1 MLSNHWVK
9 HMPIETLVPLVFALL
24 FLALFL
30 GANLGLAMSGA
41 ALFGTTM
48 IIGQDGALALAG
60 LSVYESAQSFSLS
73 VIPLFVLMGSLATK
87 SGISNDLFS
96 AFNTWLRRRKGG
108 LAHASIAACAA
119 FGAVCGSSIAT
130 AATMGKV
137 ALPQMAKFGYS
148 DRLATGALA
157 AGGTIGV
164 LIPPSVIMLI
174 YGILT
179 ETSIGDLF
187 IAGIVPGLLLTLFF
201 MITIVIMTRINPS
214 SAPDVTQQS
223 DDFEKDPQESS
234 IKKVWA
240 TLLLFT
246 MVIGGIY
253 AGIFTPTEA
262 AGFGA
267 VGALFLG
274 IVMRRLTLKLIGEC
288 LLETVQTTSMI
299 FLILIGAILFAGF
312 LSLSGTPAMLGQWI
326 TGLNLSPLG
335 TILVIVGVYIIL
347 GAFLDTMAMIIL
359 SVPIFFPIVM
369 SLGFDPIWFGVLVV
383 LVVELAL
390 ITPPLG
396 MNVFIIRGV
405 VPHVPLS
412 QIFAGVLPFCLA
424 LVALIVLI
432 IAVPSV
438 ATFLPELANR

>member
-1 MLSNHWVK
+1 MS
-9 HMPIETLVPLVFALL
+9 IETLVPLVFALL
-24 FLALFL
+24 FFVLFL

-48 IIGQDGALALAG
+48 IIGKDGAFALAG

-73 VIPLFVLMGSLATK
+73 VIPLFVLMGSFATRA
-87 SGISNDLFS
+87 GISTDLFT

-130 AATMGKV
+130 AATMGRV
-137 ALPQMAKFGYS
+137 ALPQMARYGYS
-148 DRLATGALA
+148 DKLSTGALA

-187 IAGIVPGLLLTLFF
+187 IAGIIPGILLTLFF
-201 MITIVIMTRINPS
+201 MITVLVMIWIDPT
-214 SAPDVTQQS
+214 SAPDVAH
-223 DDFEKDPQESS
+223 DADKPQGSA
-234 IKKVWA
+234 IKQVWA
-240 TLLLFT
+240 TLVLFIT
-246 MVIGGIY
+246 VIGGIY
-253 AGIFTPTEA
+253 AGFFTPTEA

-274 IVMRRLTLKLIGEC
+274 VVMGRLSLRMIGEC
-288 LLETVQTTSMI
+288 LIDTVQTTSMI
-299 FLILIGAILFAGF
+299 FLILIGAILFSGF
-312 LSLSGTPAMLGQWI
+312 LSLSGTPGLLGSWI
-326 TGLNLSPLG
+326 IGLELSPLG
-335 TILVIVGVYIIL
+335 TIIVIVCIYIVL

-369 SLGFDPIWFGVLVV
+369 SMGFDPIWFGVLVV

-396 MNVFIIRGV
+396 INVFIIRGL
-405 VPHVPLS
+405 VPHVPLT
-412 QIFAGVLPFCLA
+412 QIFKGVLPFCIALLA
-424 LVALIVLI
+424 LIALV
-432 IAVPSV
+432 IAVPQIV
-438 ATFLPELANR
+438 TVLPQAAAG

>member
-1 MLSNHWVK
+1 MA
-9 HMPIETLVPLVFALL
+9 IETLVPLVFALM
-24 FLALFL
+24 FFVLFL

-48 IIGQDGALALAG
+48 IIGQEGALALAG

-73 VIPLFVLMGSLATK
+73 VIPLFVLMGAFATR
-87 SGISNDLFS
+87 SGISTDLYS

-137 ALPQMAKFGYS
+137 ALPQMSRFGYS
-148 DRLATGALA
+148 DKLATGALA

-187 IAGIVPGLLLTLFF
+187 IAGIIPGILLTLFF
-201 MITIVIMTRINPS
+201 MITIVVMIWIDPN
-214 SAPDVTQQS
+214 SAPDVTENLEQA
-223 DDFEKDPQESS
+223 ETVAGESS

-240 TLLLFT
+240 TLVLFIT
-246 MVIGGIY
+246 VIGGIY

-274 IVMRRLTLKLIGEC
+274 VVMRRLDLKMVGEC
-288 LLETVQTTSMI
+288 LIDTVQTTSMI
-299 FLILIGAILFAGF
+299 FLILIGAILFSGF
-312 LSLSGTPAMLGQWI
+312 LSLSGTPDLLGNWI
-326 TGLNLSPLG
+326 VGLNLSPLG
-335 TILVIVGVYIIL
+335 TIIVIVCIYIIL

-359 SVPIFFPIVM
+359 SIPIFFPIISSM
-369 SLGFDPIWFGVLVV
+369 GFDPIWFGVLVV

-396 MNVFIIRGV
+396 INVFIIRGI
-405 VPHVPLS
+405 VPHVPLTS
-412 QIFAGVLPFCLA
+412 IFTGVLPFCLA
-424 LVALIVLI
+424 LVLLIALV

-438 ATFLPELANR
+438 ATFLPDLARN

>member
-1 MLSNHWVK
+1 MA
-9 HMPIETLVPLVFALL
+9 IETLVPLVFALL
-24 FLALFL
+24 FLVLFL

-48 IIGQDGALALAG
+48 IIGQQGALALAG
-60 LSVYESAQSFSLS
+60 LSVYESAQNFSLS
-73 VIPLFVLMGSLATK
+73 VIPLFVLMGSFATK

-96 AFNTWLRRRKGG
+96 AFNTWLCRRKGG

-119 FGAVCGSSIAT
+119 FGAVCGSSLAT

-137 ALPQMAKFGYS
+137 ALPQMACYGYS
-148 DRLATGALA
+148 DKLATGALA

-187 IAGIVPGLLLTLFF
+187 IAGIIPGILLTLFF
-201 MITIVIMTRINPS
+201 MITILVMIWIDPT
-214 SAPDVTQQS
+214 SAPDVTEQAAQ
-223 DDFEKDPQESS
+223 FEAAPQDSVL
-234 IKKVWA
+234 KKVWA
-240 TLLLFT
+240 TLALFIP
-246 MVIGGIY
+246 VIGGIY

-267 VGALFLG
+267 VGAMLLG
-274 IVMRRLTLKLIGEC
+274 VVMRRLDLKMIGEC
-288 LLETVQTTSMI
+288 LIDTVQTTSMI
-299 FLILIGAILFAGF
+299 FLILIGAILFSGF
-312 LSLSGTPAMLGQWI
+312 LTLSNTPSLLGDWI
-326 TGLNLSPLG
+326 VGLSFSPLG
-335 TILVIVGVYIIL
+335 TILVIVAIYIVL

-359 SVPIFFPIVM
+359 SIPIFFPIISNM
-369 SLGFDPIWFGVLVV
+369 GFDPIWFGVLVV

-396 MNVFIIRGV
+396 INVFIIRGIA
-405 VPHVPLS
+405 PHVPLAR
-412 QIFAGVLPFCLA
+412 IFAGVLPFCLA
-424 LVALIVLI
+424 LVALIILI
-432 IAVPSV
+432 IAVPSI
-438 ATFLPELANR
+438 ATFLPNLARN

>member
-1 MLSNHWVK
+1 MA
-9 HMPIETLVPLVFALL
+9 IETLVPVVFALL
-24 FLALFL
+24 FFVLFL
-30 GANLGLAMSGA
+30 GANLGLSMAGA

-48 IIGQDGALALAG
+48 IIGKDGALALAG

-73 VIPLFVLMGSLATK
+73 VIPLFVLMGSFATRA
-87 SGISNDLFS
+87 GISTDLFT

-137 ALPQMAKFGYS
+137 ALPQMARYGYS
-148 DRLATGALA
+148 DRLSTGALA

-187 IAGIVPGLLLTLFF
+187 IAGIIPGLLLTLFF
-201 MITIVIMTRINPS
+201 MITVLVMIWIDPGA
-214 SAPDVTQQS
+214 APDVVTARSETAPRQS
-223 DDFEKDPQESS
+223 ALKQ
-234 IKKVWA
+234 VWA
-240 TLLLFT
+240 TLVLFLT
-246 MVIGGIY
+246 VIGGIY
-253 AGIFTPTEA
+253 AGFFTPTEA

-274 IVMRRLTLKLIGEC
+274 VVMGRLTLAMVWEC
-288 LLETVQTTSMI
+288 LIETVQTTSMI
-299 FLILIGAILFAGF
+299 FLILIGAILFSGF
-312 LSLSGTPAMLGQWI
+312 LSLSGTPALLGVWI
-326 TGLNLSPLG
+326 VGLDLSPLG
-335 TILVIVGVYIIL
+335 TILMIVFIYILL

-359 SVPIFFPIVM
+359 SIPIFFPIAM
-369 SLGFDPIWFGVLVV
+369 NLGFDPIWFGVLVV

-396 MNVFIIRGV
+396 INVFIIRGL
-405 VPHVPLS
+405 VPEVPLA
-412 QIFAGVLPFCLA
+412 QIFVGVLPFCVALLA
-424 LVALIVLI
+424 LIALVIAFPAIV
-432 IAVPSV
+432 
-438 ATFLPELANR
+438 TFLPAMAAS

>member
-1 MLSNHWVK
+1 MA
-9 HMPIETLVPLVFALL
+9 IETLVPLVFALL
-24 FLALFL
+24 FFVLVL

-48 IIGQDGALALAG
+48 IIGKDGALALAG
-60 LSVYESAQSFSLS
+60 LSVYESAQNFSLS
-73 VIPLFVLMGSLATK
+73 VIPLFVLMGALATK
-87 SGISNDLFS
+87 SGISTDLFS
-96 AFNTWLRRRKGG
+96 AFNTWLRHRKGG

-137 ALPQMAKFGYS
+137 ALPQMKHFGYS

-201 MITIVIMTRINPS
+201 MITILVMTRINPA
-214 SAPDVTQQS
+214 SAPDAQPRA
-223 DDFEKDPQESS
+223 DDGEQPPQNSA

-274 IVMRRLTLKLIGEC
+274 VVMRRLNAKLIGEC
-288 LLETVQTTSMI
+288 LIETVQTTSMI
-299 FLILIGAILFAGF
+299 FLILIGAILLQASCRSAERLHFWAIG
-312 LSLSGTPAMLGQWI
+312 SRT
-326 TGLNLSPLG
+326 
-335 TILVIVGVYIIL
+335 
-347 GAFLDTMAMIIL
+347 
-359 SVPIFFPIVM
+359 
-369 SLGFDPIWFGVLVV
+369 
-383 LVVELAL
+383 
-390 ITPPLG
+390 
-396 MNVFIIRGV
+396 
-405 VPHVPLS
+405 
-412 QIFAGVLPFCLA
+412 
-424 LVALIVLI
+424 
-432 IAVPSV
+432 
-438 ATFLPELANR
+438 

>member
-1 MLSNHWVK
+1 
-9 HMPIETLVPLVFALL
+9 MPIETLVPLVFALL
-24 FLALFL
+24 FFVLFL

-60 LSVYESAQSFSLS
+60 LSVYESAQNFSLS
-73 VIPLFVLMGSLATK
+73 VIPLFVLMGSFATK
-87 SGISNDLFS
+87 SGISTDLFS

-137 ALPQMAKFGYS
+137 ALPQMARFGYS

-201 MITIVIMTRINPS
+201 MITIVVMIRIHPA
-214 SAPDVTQQS
+214 SAPDVAQQE
-223 DDFEKDPQESS
+223 DDFEKDPQGSS
-234 IKKVWA
+234 IRKVWA
-240 TLLLFT
+240 TLLLFI

-274 IVMRRLTLKLIGEC
+274 VVMRRLTLKLIGEC
-288 LLETVQTTSMI
+288 LIETVQTTSMI

-312 LSLSGTPAMLGQWI
+312 LSLSGTPALLGQWI
-326 TGLNLSPLG
+326 TGLSLSPLG
-335 TILVIVGVYIIL
+335 TILVIVGIYIIL

-359 SVPIFFPIVM
+359 SIPIFFPIVM

-412 QIFAGVLPFCLA
+412 QIFAGVMPFCIA
-424 LVALIVLI
+424 LIALIVLI

>member
-1 MLSNHWVK
+1 MA
-9 HMPIETLVPLVFALL
+9 IETLVPLVFVLL
-24 FLALFL
+24 FFVLFL

-48 IIGQDGALALAG
+48 IIGKDGALALAG
-60 LSVYESAQSFSLS
+60 LSVYESAQNFSLS
-73 VIPLFVLMGSLATK
+73 VIPLFVVMGSFATK
-87 SGISNDLFS
+87 SGISTDLFS

-137 ALPQMAKFGYS
+137 ALPQMARFKYS

-187 IAGIVPGLLLTLFF
+187 IAGIIPGLLLMLFF
-201 MITIVIMTRINPS
+201 MITVMIMIGINPS
-214 SAPDVTQQS
+214 YAPDVVQKS
-223 DDFEKDPQESS
+223 DEMEEAPRGSS

-240 TLLLFT
+240 TLLLFI

-274 IVMRRLTLKLIGEC
+274 VVMRRLDAKMIGEC
-288 LLETVQTTSMI
+288 LIETVQTTSMI
-299 FLILIGAILFAGF
+299 FLILIGAILFSGF
-312 LSLSGTPAMLGQWI
+312 LSLSGTPALLGEWI

-335 TILVIVGVYIIL
+335 TILVIVVIYIIL

-359 SVPIFFPIVM
+359 SIPIFFPII
-369 SLGFDPIWFGVLVV
+369 SALGFDPIWFGVLVV

-396 MNVFIIRGV
+396 LNVFIIRGV

-412 QIFAGVLPFCLA
+412 TIFAGVLPFCLA
-424 LVALIVLI
+424 LVTLIALV
-432 IAVPSV
+432 IAVPSI

>member
-1 MLSNHWVK
+1 MA
-9 HMPIETLVPLVFALL
+9 IETLVPLVFALL
-24 FLALFL
+24 FLVLFL

-48 IIGQDGALALAG
+48 IIGQQGALALAG
-60 LSVYESAQSFSLS
+60 LSVYESAQNFSLS
-73 VIPLFVLMGSLATK
+73 VIPLFVLMGAFATK

-119 FGAVCGSSIAT
+119 FGAVCGSSLAT

-137 ALPQMAKFGYS
+137 ALPQMARYGYS
-148 DRLATGALA
+148 DKLATGALA

-187 IAGIVPGLLLTLFF
+187 IAGILPGILLTLFF
-201 MITIVIMTRINPS
+201 MITILVMIWIDPT
-214 SAPDVTQQS
+214 SAPDVTEQAEQS
-223 DDFEKDPQESS
+223 EDITEEPVL
-234 IKKVWA
+234 KKVWA
-240 TLLLFT
+240 TLALFIT
-246 MVIGGIY
+246 VIGGIY

-267 VGALFLG
+267 VGAMFLG
-274 IVMRRLTLKLIGEC
+274 VVMRRLDLKMIGEC
-288 LLETVQTTSMI
+288 LIDTVQTTSMI
-299 FLILIGAILFAGF
+299 FLILIGAILFSGF
-312 LSLSGTPAMLGQWI
+312 LTLSSTPTLLGDWI
-326 TGLNLSPLG
+326 VGLNFSPLG
-335 TILVIVGVYIIL
+335 TILVIVAIYIGL

-359 SVPIFFPIVM
+359 SIPIFFPIISNM
-369 SLGFDPIWFGVLVV
+369 GFDPIWFGVLVV

-390 ITPPLG
+390 IPPPLG
-396 MNVFIIRGV
+396 INVFIIRGIA
-405 VPHVPLS
+405 PHVPLAR
-412 QIFAGVLPFCLA
+412 IFAGVLPFCLA
-424 LVALIVLI
+424 LVALIILI
-432 IAVPSV
+432 IAVPSI
-438 ATFLPELANR
+438 ATFLPDLARN

>member
-1 MLSNHWVK
+1 MA
-9 HMPIETLVPLVFALL
+9 IETLVPLVFALL
-24 FLALFL
+24 FFVLFL

-48 IIGQDGALALAG
+48 IIGKDGALALAG
-60 LSVYESAQSFSLS
+60 LSVYESAQNFSLS
-73 VIPLFVLMGSLATK
+73 VIPLFVLMGSFATK
-87 SGISNDLFS
+87 SGISTDLFS

-148 DRLATGALA
+148 DKLATGALA

-187 IAGIVPGLLLTLFF
+187 IAGIVPGVLLTVFF
-201 MITIVIMTRINPS
+201 MITVLVMTRLNPDA
-214 SAPDVTQQS
+214 APDVVQRA
-223 DDFEKDPQESS
+223 DEPEGAPEGSS
-234 IKKVWA
+234 IRKVWA
-240 TLLLFT
+240 TLLLFF

-274 IVMRRLTLKLIGEC
+274 VVMRRLTLKLIGEC

-312 LSLSGTPAMLGQWI
+312 LSLSGTPALLGEWI
-326 TGLNLSPLG
+326 TGLRLSPLG
-335 TILVIVGVYIIL
+335 TILVIVCIYIIL

-359 SVPIFFPIVM
+359 SIPIFFPIVM

-396 MNVFIIRGV
+396 MNVFIIRGIA
-405 VPHVPLS
+405 PHVPLS
-412 QIFAGVLPFCLA
+412 RIFMGVLPFCVA
-424 LVALIVLI
+424 LVALIALI
-432 IAVPSV
+432 IAVPSI
-438 ATFLPELANR
+438 ATFLPELANG

>member
-1 MLSNHWVK
+1 
-9 HMPIETLVPLVFALL
+9 MPIETLVPLVFALL
-24 FLALFL
+24 FFVLFL

-60 LSVYESAQSFSLS
+60 LSVYESAQNFSLS
-73 VIPLFVLMGSLATK
+73 VIPLFVLMGSFATK
-87 SGISNDLFS
+87 SGISTDLFS

-148 DRLATGALA
+148 DKLATGALA

-201 MITIVIMTRINPS
+201 MITIMVMTRINPAA
-214 SAPDVTQQS
+214 APDVAKLEG
-223 DDFEKDPQESS
+223 DFEKGPQGSS

-240 TLLLFT
+240 TLLLFI

-274 IVMRRLTLKLIGEC
+274 VVMRRLNFKLIGEC
-288 LLETVQTTSMI
+288 LIETVQTTSMI

-312 LSLSGTPAMLGQWI
+312 LSLSGTPALLGQWI
-326 TGLNLSPLG
+326 TGLSLSPLG
-335 TILVIVGVYIIL
+335 TILVIVGIYIIL

-359 SVPIFFPIVM
+359 SIPIFFPIVM

-412 QIFAGVLPFCLA
+412 QIFVGVMPFCVA
-424 LVALIVLI
+424 LIALIVLI

>member
-1 MLSNHWVK
+1 MA
-9 HMPIETLVPLVFALL
+9 IETLVPLVFALL
-24 FLALFL
+24 FLVLFL

-48 IIGQDGALALAG
+48 IIGQQGALALAG
-60 LSVYESAQSFSLS
+60 LSVYESAQNFSLS
-73 VIPLFVLMGSLATK
+73 VIPLFVLMGSFATK

-96 AFNTWLRRRKGG
+96 AFNTWLCRRKGG

-119 FGAVCGSSIAT
+119 FGAVCGSSLAT

-137 ALPQMAKFGYS
+137 ALPQMACYGYS
-148 DRLATGALA
+148 DKLATGALA

-187 IAGIVPGLLLTLFF
+187 IAGIIPGILLTLFF
-201 MITIVIMTRINPS
+201 MITILVMIWIDPT
-214 SAPDVTQQS
+214 SAPDVTEQAAQ
-223 DDFEKDPQESS
+223 FEAAPQDSVL
-234 IKKVWA
+234 KKVWA
-240 TLLLFT
+240 TLALFIT
-246 MVIGGIY
+246 VIGGIY

-267 VGALFLG
+267 VGAMLLG
-274 IVMRRLTLKLIGEC
+274 VVMRRLDLKMIGEC
-288 LLETVQTTSMI
+288 LIDTVQTTSMI
-299 FLILIGAILFAGF
+299 FLILIGAILFSGF
-312 LSLSGTPAMLGQWI
+312 LTLSNTPSLLGDWI
-326 TGLNLSPLG
+326 VGLSFSPLG
-335 TILVIVGVYIIL
+335 TILVIVAIYIVL

-359 SVPIFFPIVM
+359 SIPIFFPIISNM
-369 SLGFDPIWFGVLVV
+369 GFDPIWFGVLVV

-396 MNVFIIRGV
+396 INVFIIRGIA
-405 VPHVPLS
+405 PHVPLAR
-412 QIFAGVLPFCLA
+412 IFAGVLPFCLA
-424 LVALIVLI
+424 LVALIILI
-432 IAVPSV
+432 IAVPSI
-438 ATFLPELANR
+438 ATFLPNLARN